1 MDGLELY
8 GSEYLYIRFRSALLE
23 KIAKLETKAQNL
35 ARSRVSRAEFADQHA
50 LLVGRFLLG
59 VQNVLAA
66 TSMEKSDYVPWS
78 SQLSNQDFAKL
89 IWDFYQAPQELDK
102 ISVLVQFLENWSS
115 HQPYFSPAALRS
127 VTTLARMLDPA
138 NWGCV
143 GWRTL
148 ASLGFRS
155 MTDLKQFRLHQTMSE
170 VQEEFAALTASD
182 IVSAMER
189 MRALVCADLPTVASV
204 AAALYCISM
213 DLWPFESDFER
224 PDRLMSLVIMPS
236 ETHAATV

>member
-23 KIAKLETKAQNL
+23 KVAKLESKAQTL
-35 ARSRVSRAEFADQHA
+35 ARSRLSRTEFADNHA
-50 LLVGRFLLG
+50 LLVGRFLVG

-66 TSMEKSDYVPWS
+66 TSTEKNDYVPWTP
-78 SQLSNQDFAKL
+78 QLSNQDFAKL
-89 IWDFYQAPQELDK
+89 IWDFYQAPRELDK

-115 HQPYFSPAALRS
+115 RQPYFSPAALRS

-148 ASLGFRS
+148 ACLGFCS
-155 MTDLKQFRLHQTMSE
+155 MTDLKQVRLHHSMSE
-170 VQEEFAALTASD
+170 VQEEFATLTASD
-182 IVSAMER
+182 IVSALKR
-189 MRALVCADLPTVASV
+189 MRALVCKDLPTVASV
-204 AAALYCISM
+204 ASALYCISM
-213 DLWPFESDFER
+213 DLWPFESDLER
-224 PDRLMSLVIMPS
+224 PDRFVSLVLMPS
-236 ETHAATV
+236 ETHALTV